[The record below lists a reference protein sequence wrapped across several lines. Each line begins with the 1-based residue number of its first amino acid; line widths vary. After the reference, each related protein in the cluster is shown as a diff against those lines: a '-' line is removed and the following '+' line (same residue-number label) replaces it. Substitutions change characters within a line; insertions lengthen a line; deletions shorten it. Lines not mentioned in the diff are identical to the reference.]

1 MSNPPDQPTRVSI
14 ANDPLVVRPF
24 RKDAGDDVCSGT
36 VCADCRPPRLLV
48 CKVIPCTCAENGG
61 VDSCWVRY
69 IRGVGLRRF
78 KLTRLETRT
87 KESTHMREYVTIYS
101 HVRNE
106 SNSWDF
112 CTNGRL

>member
-87 KESTHMREYVTIYS
+87 KESTHMREYMY
-101 HVRNE
+101 
-106 SNSWDF
+106 
-112 CTNGRL
+112 

>member
-1 MSNPPDQPTRVSI
+1 MSNPPDQPTRVLI
-14 ANDPLVVRPF
+14 ANDPLVVLPF
-24 RKDAGDDVCSGT
+24 RKDAGSDVCSGT

-48 CKVIPCTCAENGG
+48 CKVILCTCAENGG

-87 KESTHMREYVTIYS
+87 KESTHVCEYVLE
-101 HVRNE
+101 RA
-106 SNSWDF
+106 
-112 CTNGRL
+112 CA